1 MKTISF
7 FYYCFATTNYHTTIL
22 SKEKAISKYI
32 QMSSPVLPDRCGTA
46 DTTKSDDPLDGKPSE
61 DAKLTHVDSCSSL
74 PEAGDDLVPCAR
86 RISSQPN
93 HQPGR
98 NEEFGNDTL
107 MQLLA
112 NASSLLTSQDLA
124 LPPNDPRVFLPT
136 PFAPG
141 QSAATLL
148 ERELQR
154 KKQQENEEWNAL
166 QSKTTLSSQAAVSA
180 STQVAG
186 SAQSQA
192 QMRLQTSPFVMQ
204 QQLQLGRGQP
214 RPTGISAHDPYFQQ
228 QLQPQ
233 QRFLNLQ
240 QQLSSGGGLL
250 NPQQINPIQ
259 RQRMYAPNAPPLS
272 FQQSNMNDMS
282 ILNDMSIPALMGVG
296 VGVGLPQLDAF
307 GGTASNAMMN
317 NFIPGFMPNNVASAL
332 AFTANNGM
340 GMDTTRLNWLLQ
352 QHPYEEDQIPALT
365 TQIRNHKKAKAPK
378 ERAATKTAAKR
389 TDRGNSN
396 EPPRPN
402 RWTQRYNELLEF
414 KRIEGVSC
422 LNCNL
427 HSLSLC
433 IYLYKTAH
441 NTTFRTNNSIVAS
454 LMDIPPIRSYPGG

>member
-1 MKTISF
+1 
-7 FYYCFATTNYHTTIL
+7 
-22 SKEKAISKYI
+22 
-32 QMSSPVLPDRCGTA
+32 
-46 DTTKSDDPLDGKPSE
+46 
-61 DAKLTHVDSCSSL
+61 
-74 PEAGDDLVPCAR
+74 
-86 RISSQPN
+86 
-93 HQPGR
+93 
-98 NEEFGNDTL
+98 

-214 RPTGISAHDPYFQQ
+214 RPTGISAHDLYFQQ

-272 FQQSNMNDMS
+272 FHQSNMNDMS

-296 VGVGLPQLDAF
+296 VGIGLPQLDAF

-414 KRIEGVSC
+414 KRIEGHCRVPHGYPPNKKLSWWVMNQRAQHTQRQTGKSNWLTDERIKLLEDIGFVWSPNARRSVS
-422 LNCNL
+422 
-427 HSLSLC
+427 SL
-433 IYLYKTAH
+433 KAPAKKA
-441 NTTFRTNNSIVAS
+441 RKVKV
-454 LMDIPPIRSYPGG
+454 MDEEP